1 MSKQKSE
8 SRREKLF
15 NRIFAAVVAFNHSNE
30 EKIALWRRWRKVT
43 GYHVYGLLPD
53 K

>member
-1 MSKQKSE
+1 MSH
-8 SRREKLF
+8 REKLYWRMVSIMSVSHF
-15 NRIFAAVVAFNHSNE
+15 EAD
-30 EKIALWRRWRKVT
+30 KILMLWRRWRKVT